1 LHARFEKEGAHMPKT
16 IVVPVTLDTKGEE
29 TKYLKEHIERK
40 GHKTIVIDV
49 GVLGKPLF
57 KADISR
63 EKVARAGGKSLRELV
78 EAAKKGADR
87 TEATNVMIEGV
98 KQIVRKLHAQGKLD
112 GIISLGG
119 STGSAIGTSVMSI
132 LPIGVPKLMV
142 STGFELQFVG
152 AKDITI
158 MQTPADILGLN
169 SVMRQTLASAAGA
182 IVGMAEARVRE
193 KAMPLI
199 GMTALGVTTP
209 AVMNM
214 KPFLEKRGY
223 EAIVFHS
230 KTKILDELIADDR
243 ICGIIDLTTFE
254 IMIPISF
261 HLPEEMAEDRLRI
274 AGEKGLPQII
284 IPGGLDMFIFPG
296 TKETVP
302 PEYAERSLHVHGPD
316 IVLVRTTGEEVAKA
330 AKLIAERA
338 NRASGPVA
346 IVIPLQGFSAV
357 DKQGQHFYD
366 PEADAA
372 FARVIKDIAK
382 KKVDIIEVNANINDV
397 KFAREVVDT
406 FDKLLKKGGI

>member
-1 LHARFEKEGAHMPKT
+1 MSKT
-16 IVVPVTLDTKGEE
+16 IVIPVTLDTKGEE
-29 TKYLKEHIERK
+29 TKYLKEQIERK
-40 GHKTIVIDV
+40 GHRTIVIDV
-49 GVLGKPLF
+49 GVLGKPFF

-63 EKVARAGGKSLRELV
+63 EKVARSGGKSLLELV

-87 TEATNVMIEGV
+87 TEATEVMIEGV
-98 KQIVRKLHAQGKLD
+98 KRIVTKLHSEGKLD
-112 GIISLGG
+112 AIISLGG

-193 KAMPLI
+193 KARPLI
-199 GMTALGVTTP
+199 GMTALGVTTT

-214 KPFLEKRGY
+214 KPFIEKRGY
-223 EAIVFHS
+223 EEIVFHT

-254 IMIPISF
+254 VMIPISF

-284 IPGGLDMFIFPG
+284 IPGGLDMFIFSG
-296 TKETVP
+296 TKESVP
-302 PEYAERSLHVHGPD
+302 PEYAERLLHVHGPD
-316 IVLVRTTGEEVAKA
+316 IVLVRTTGEEVATA
-330 AKLIAERA
+330 ARVLAKRA
-338 NRASGPVA
+338 NSAKGPVA
-346 IVIPLQGFSAV
+346 VVIPMKGFSAV

-366 PEADAA
+366 PKADAA
-372 FARVIKDIAK
+372 FARTIKDTVE
-382 KKVDIIEVNANINDV
+382 KKVLIVEVDAHVNDAQ
-397 KFAREVVDT
+397 FARRVVDI
-406 FDKLLKKGGI
+406 FDKMLKKVGA

>member
-406 FDKLLKKGGI
+406 FDKLLKKGGT

>member
-1 LHARFEKEGAHMPKT
+1 MPKT
-16 IVVPVTLDTKGEE
+16 IVIPVTLDTKGEE
-29 TKYLKEHIERK
+29 TKYLKEQIERK

-49 GVLGKPLF
+49 GVLGKPAF

-63 EKVARAGGKSLRELV
+63 GRVARAGGKSLRELV

-87 TEATNVMIEGV
+87 SEATNVMIEGV
-98 KQIVRKLHAQGKLD
+98 KKIVRQLQAQGKLD

-119 STGSAIGTSVMSI
+119 STGSAIGTSVMST

-142 STGFELQFVG
+142 STGFETQFVG

-182 IVGMAEARVRE
+182 IAGMAEANVKE
-193 KAMPLI
+193 KAKPLI
-199 GMTALGVTTP
+199 GMTALGVTTQ

-230 KTKILDELIADDR
+230 KTKILDELIEDDR

-261 HLPEEMAEDRLRI
+261 HLPEEMAEERLRV

-296 TKETVP
+296 TKESVP
-302 PEYAERSLHVHGPD
+302 PEYAERLLHVHGPD
-316 IVLVRTTGEEVAKA
+316 TVLVRTTAEEEATA
-330 AKLIAERA
+330 ARVLGKRA
-338 NRASGPVA
+338 NRAKGPIA

-372 FARVIKDIAK
+372 FIRVIEDTVKNE
-382 KKVDIIEVNANINDV
+382 VDIIEVDAHINDT
-397 KFAREVVDT
+397 KFARKVVDT
-406 FDKLLKKGGI
+406 FDKLLEKGGS

>member
-1 LHARFEKEGAHMPKT
+1 MPKPKT
-16 IVVPVTLDTKGEE
+16 IVIPVTLDTKGEE
-29 TKYLKEHIERK
+29 TLYVKEQIERK
-40 GHKTIVIDV
+40 GHRTIIIDV

-57 KADISR
+57 KADVSR
-63 EKVARAGGKSLRELV
+63 EKVARAGGRSLVELI

-98 KQIVRKLHAQGKLD
+98 KEIVRKLHAQGKLD

-169 SVMRQTLASAAGA
+169 SIMRKTLASAAGA
-182 IVGMAEARVRE
+182 IVGMTEARVPE
-193 KAMPLI
+193 KAKPLI
-199 GMTALGVTTP
+199 GITALGVTTP
-209 AVMNM
+209 AVMNL
-214 KPFLEKRGY
+214 KPLLEVRGY
-223 EAIVFHS
+223 EPIVFHS

-274 AGEKGLPQII
+274 AGEEGLPQII

-296 TKETVP
+296 TKESVP
-302 PEYAERSLHVHGPD
+302 PEYNERLLHVHGPD
-316 IVLVRTTGEEVAKA
+316 TVLVRTTREEVATA
-330 AKLIAERA
+330 ARALAKRA
-338 NRASGPVA
+338 NSAKGPVA

-357 DKQGQHFYD
+357 DKQGQHFYN

-372 FARVIKDIAK
+372 FAQVIKDTVK
-382 KKVDIIEVNANINDV
+382 RKVDIIEVNANINDA
-397 KFAREVVDT
+397 KFAKKVVDT
-406 FDKLLKKGGI
+406 FDKIAHKGGA

>member
-1 LHARFEKEGAHMPKT
+1 MSKT
-16 IVVPVTLDTKGEE
+16 IVIPVTLDTKGEE
-29 TKYLKEHIERK
+29 AEYLRKQIERK

-98 KQIVRKLHAQGKLD
+98 KQIVRKLQAQGKLD

-182 IVGMAEARVRE
+182 IVGMAEAKVRE

-214 KPFLEKRGY
+214 KPLLEKRGY

-296 TKETVP
+296 TKESVP

-316 IVLVRTTGEEVAKA
+316 TVLVRTTREEVATA
-330 AKLIAERA
+330 ARVLAKRA
-338 NRASGPVA
+338 NSAKGPVA

-372 FARVIKDIAK
+372 FARVIKDAVK
-382 KKVDIIEVNANINDV
+382 KQVDIIEVDAHINDV
-397 KFAREVVDT
+397 RFARKVVDT
-406 FDKLLKKGGI
+406 FDKLLKKGGTQHG